1 MLTVNGSGTML
12 TARVRAK
19 SCPSVRLFVAS
30 RRPERCGSGTEVY
43 TVVDFIPKL
52 FNSHKLKKELGEFL
66 SGLSFDHFR

>member
-19 SCPSVRLFVAS
+19 SCPSVRLSVAS
-30 RRPERCGSGTEVY
+30 RRPERCGSVTEVY

-52 FNSHKLKKELGEFL
+52 FNSHILKKEPGEFV
-66 SGLSFDHFR
+66 SGLSVHNFR